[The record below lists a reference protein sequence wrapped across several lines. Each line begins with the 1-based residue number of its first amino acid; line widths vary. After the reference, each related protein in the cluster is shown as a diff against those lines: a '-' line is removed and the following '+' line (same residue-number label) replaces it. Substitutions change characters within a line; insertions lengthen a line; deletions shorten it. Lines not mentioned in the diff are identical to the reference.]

1 MRTGYADGPQFCFS
15 PETWS
20 QVLRSAVFST
30 VRPCCSGAVRGK
42 ICRAAVWLF
51 CLFTILPFVG
61 RIVENAVTVIR
72 VNGGAKAPS
81 PCGDRRSRHWTR
93 EGPVDGLPPP
103 ACRPAWLF
111 RLPVLMIHSSFRYS
125 RMSPGWQSSSRQ
137 MASSVEKR
145 MALAFPVFRMERL
158 AGVRSM
164 RSASVPREIFRL
176 AIITSRFTIMGMCVF
191 LMNQMVSSCSS
202 CIRMPISKI

>member
-1 MRTGYADGPQFCFS
+1 MIVGYVDGPQFCFFPGS
-15 PETWS
+15 VVAGPAECG
-20 QVLRSAVFST
+20 FST

-42 ICRAAVWLF
+42 ICRAAVGLF
-51 CLFTILPFVG
+51 CLFTILQFVG
-61 RIVENAVTVIR
+61 MIVENAVTVIR
-72 VNGGAKAPS
+72 VGGGAKAAS
-81 PCGDRRSRHWTR
+81 PCGDRRSRHWVR
-93 EGPVDGLPPP
+93 EGLVGGLPPP

-164 RSASVPREIFRL
+164 RSASVPRGIFRL